1 MGPDIHCVV
10 EIQPYDDIPSHWRE
24 VVLADSAIIDR
35 NYDEFAH
42 WFGVRNT
49 RGVTPKWAFR
59 GLPDDVSEFT
69 KEASREDA
77 HSHTYV
83 TLSELAEVDMLWP
96 DLMLVFELMLKL
108 AGRFG
113 FANVRLVVWFDN

>member
-1 MGPDIHCVV
+1 MGTDIHCVV

-42 WFGVRNT
+42 WFGVRNA
-49 RGVTPKWAFR
+49 RGVTPKWASR

-83 TLSELAEVDMLWP
+83 TLSELTKADGFAW
-96 DLMLVFELMLKL
+96 DGLMHVYELMLKL
-108 AGRFG
+108 SEW